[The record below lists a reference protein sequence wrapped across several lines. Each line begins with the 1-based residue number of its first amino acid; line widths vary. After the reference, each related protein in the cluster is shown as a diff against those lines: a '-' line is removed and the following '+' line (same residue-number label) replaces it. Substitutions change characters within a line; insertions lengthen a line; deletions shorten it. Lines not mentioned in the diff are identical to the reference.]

1 MNDLTRAL
9 CRRIQW
15 YRKSCRS
22 HRSQHQILWR
32 TNRERVASL
41 ASALGLPG
49 NRDANWE
56 DLITRVIGL
65 RFERRELRSRIKS
78 TMFEV
83 RADKNELTLV
93 DMAFLVENGW
103 TPPPGTEYIPCRRI
117 RFLPCHHPDGAG
129 HDGHCVA
136 EF

>member
-9 CRRIQW
+9 CHRIQW
-15 YRKSCRS
+15 YRKLYQNSSR
-22 HRSQHQILWR
+22 QYQVLWR

-41 ASALGLPG
+41 ASAMGLPG
-49 NRDANWE
+49 NRDANWD
-56 DLITRVIGL
+56 DLITCVIGL
-65 RFERRELRSRIKS
+65 RLERRELSSRLKN

-103 TPPPGTEYIPCRRI
+103 TPAPGTGHIPCRKI
-117 RFLPCHHPDGAG
+117 RLLPCHHSGGAG

-136 EF
+136 TF